1 MYPRLEIDIKK
12 LRENARILCDKCHKN
27 NLKVAMVTKSYCA
40 MQSVVEEIS
49 KEGID
54 YLADSRI
61 QNLKNLQNI
70 DLPKI
75 LIRIPMISE
84 LEEVIKYADISFHS
98 ELLVIKR
105 LNDIAKLKNI
115 IHKIVLMIDLGD
127 LREGCFYDEEIYYNV
142 EKILE
147 LENIELIGIATNLTC
162 YGGVLPS
169 KDNLGRLASIASKI
183 REKYDLKLD
192 FISGGNSSSL
202 YLLDNGEMP
211 KDITNLRL
219 GEAIVFGKEAAYG
232 KKIDNTNDDVFKL
245 VCEIIEIKKK
255 PSLPIG
261 EIGVDAF
268 GNIPNYEDKGIM
280 KRAIVGIGKQDIDI
294 SSVIP
299 CDKCIDILGASSDHM
314 ILDITNSKKDY
325 EVGDKVEF
333 LLKYGGLLSAA
344 TSKYVYKKIIKETVL
359 A

>member
-12 LRENARILCDKCHKN
+12 LRENTRILCDKCHKK
-27 NLKVAMVTKSYCA
+27 NLQVAVVTKSYCA
-40 MQSVVEEIS
+40 IQSVVEEIA
-49 KEGID
+49 KEDID

-70 DLPKI
+70 DLLKI

-84 LEEVIKYADISFHS
+84 LEEVVKYADISFHS
-98 ELLVIKR
+98 ELLVINR
-105 LNDIAKLKNI
+105 LNDIAKSKNT

-147 LENIELIGIATNLTC
+147 LGNLELIGLATNLTC
-162 YGGVLPS
+162 YGAVLPS
-169 KDNLGRLASIASKI
+169 KDNLGRLASIASEI
-183 REKYDLKLD
+183 RKKYHLNLD

-202 YLLDNGEMP
+202 YLLDNEEMP

-219 GEAIVFGKEAAYG
+219 GEAIVFGRETAYG
-232 KKIDNTNDDVFKL
+232 KKIDNTNEDVFKL

-255 PSLPIG
+255 SSLPIG

-268 GNIPNYEDKGIM
+268 GNKPHYEDKGIM

-294 SSVIP
+294 SSVMP
-299 CDKCIDILGASSDHM
+299 CDKKIDILGASSDHM
-314 ILDITNSKKDY
+314 ILDITNSEKDY
-325 EVGDKVEF
+325 KVGDTVEF
-333 LLKYGGLLSAA
+333 LLEYGGLLSAS
-344 TSKYVYKKIIKETVL
+344 TSKYVYKKIITETAL